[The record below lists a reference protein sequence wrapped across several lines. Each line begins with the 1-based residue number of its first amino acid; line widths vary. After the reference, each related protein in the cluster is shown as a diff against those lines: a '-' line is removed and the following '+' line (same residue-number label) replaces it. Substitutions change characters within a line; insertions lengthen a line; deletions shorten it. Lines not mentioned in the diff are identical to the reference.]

1 MDNQNFENQ
10 NYENQ
15 NYGEKDN
22 FKMEKPKRNNPIP
35 AIILIAVVVI
45 MGFLTYKRLM
55 YKEVIDVQ
63 STPVVE
69 TTRIERGKIEKHT
82 SVMGTIMPSDT
93 FYVVTKVSGEIK
105 EIFVE
110 NGQEVKMGDKI
121 CEIDN
126 SKQIEAAYIQY
137 DAAKKA
143 YDRMKKLFDA
153 GDISAQSFESV
164 KAQYEGA
171 KLKYDT
177 EVEFATPTATGD
189 GVIENTNMTLNVTIN
204 QGTVLCYITSNNA
217 KNVEFAVTER
227 VLDGIVVGDK
237 VTVEKQG
244 KTYEGYITEKSNLI
258 SQSTGLFNVKA
269 IITSENNLASGG
281 MAKVNFVYERENNT
295 DLIDRDI
302 VYYENNK
309 PFVYVVDIDN
319 TIKKNFI
326 TLGIS
331 NDEKVEVKSGIN
343 KTTKLV
349 STWNNDLVEGVKVD
363 ILNEEAAKELEKI
376 YDTNRKNDAEL
387 EKEEKYKE
395 EAKHAKEK
403 GDHEAQ
409 VYADINEKNVG
420 ADINEQTVGADTNE
434 QTVGADTNE
443 QTVGA
448 DTNEQTVGE
457 DIIRPDENVGADIIR
472 PASESEIGDSK
483 FRPYEN
489 VASPS
494 QYRRGE
500 LASPSEWEA

>member
-1 MDNQNFENQ
+1 MENQNFENQ
-10 NYENQ
+10 NQ

-35 AIILIAVVVI
+35 AIILIAVVVV
-45 MGFLTYKRLM
+45 MGYFTYNRLM

-69 TTRIERGKIEKHT
+69 TTRVERGKIEKHT

-126 SKQIEAAYIQY
+126 SKQIEAAFIQY
-137 DAAKKA
+137 DTAKKA
-143 YDRMKKLFDA
+143 YERMEKLYKA

-171 KLKYDT
+171 KLSYDT
-177 EVEFATPTATGD
+177 QVEFATPTATGD

-244 KTYEGYITEKSNLI
+244 KIYEGYITEKSNLI

-309 PFVYVVDIDN
+309 PFVYVVDNEN

-331 NDEKVEVKSGIN
+331 NDEKVEVKSGIT
-343 KTTKLV
+343 KTTKIV
-349 STWNNDLVEGVKVD
+349 STWNNDLVEGVKVE

-376 YDTNRKNDAEL
+376 YDTNRKNDAAL
-387 EKEEKYKE
+387 EREEKYKE
-395 EAKHAKEK
+395 EAKHAKEI
-403 GDHEAQ
+403 GEHDTYQ
-409 VYADINEKNVG
+409 NESRTYGNV
-420 ADINEQTVGADTNE
+420 
-434 QTVGADTNE
+434 
-443 QTVGA
+443 
-448 DTNEQTVGE
+448 
-457 DIIRPDENVGADIIR
+457 
-472 PASESEIGDSK
+472 ASESEIATGSQAHPYDNETHPYDNEAHPYDNET
-483 FRPYEN
+483 RPYNSVGADTIRPASASEIATGSQAHPYDN
-489 VASPS
+489 ETHPYEDVASPS
-494 QYRRGE
+494 VIRRGE
-500 LASPSEWEA
+500 LASPSDLEWED

>member
-1 MDNQNFENQ
+1 MENQ

-15 NYGEKDN
+15 NQENQNQENHNYGEKDN

-35 AIILIAVVVI
+35 AIILIVVI
-45 MGFLTYKRLM
+45 VVLGYFTYNRLM

-69 TTRIERGKIEKHT
+69 TTRLERGKIEKHT

-105 EIFVE
+105 EIYVE

-126 SKQIEAAYIQY
+126 SKQIDAAFIQY
-137 DAAKKA
+137 DAAKKS
-143 YDRMKKLFDA
+143 YERMKKLYDA

-227 VLDGIVVGDK
+227 VLEGIIVGDK

-258 SQSTGLFNVKA
+258 NQNTGLFNVKA

-295 DLIDRDI
+295 DLINRDI

-309 PFVYVVDIDN
+309 PFVYVVSDDN

-331 NDEKVEVKSGIN
+331 NDEKMEVKSGIS

-349 STWNNDLVEGVKVD
+349 STWNSDLVEGVKVD
-363 ILNEEAAKELEKI
+363 VLNEEAAKELEKI
-376 YDTNRKNDAEL
+376 YETTRKNDATK

-395 EAKHAKEK
+395 EEKYAKEI
-403 GDHEAQ
+403 GEHDTHQ
-409 VYADINEKNVG
+409 NESRTYGNV
-420 ADINEQTVGADTNE
+420 
-434 QTVGADTNE
+434 
-443 QTVGA
+443 
-448 DTNEQTVGE
+448 
-457 DIIRPDENVGADIIR
+457 
-472 PASESEIGDSK
+472 ASESEIW
-483 FRPYEN
+483 EN
-489 VASPS
+489 NAEMF
-494 QYRRGE
+494 GTNWE
-500 LASPSEWEA
+500 NNTGTNGTFWENNAGTNGTLASPSEWEA